1 MFLRITDLSVH
12 YRTRAGDRQGVAV
25 DQVSFDLQAGDI
37 GVLLGPSGCG
47 KTSLLRAIA
56 GLEPLANGQ
65 VSIAGSVVA
74 TANNRPSG
82 GGRRIGMVFQDFAL
96 FPHLSVYDNIA
107 YGLQG
112 WSKVERQARA
122 AEVLTLVELTSHADK
137 YPHQLS
143 GGQQQRVAL
152 ARALAPKPDL
162 LLLDEPFSSLDV
174 DLRERL
180 SHELREILKRAG
192 ATALLVTHD
201 QQEAFAMGDAIGVM
215 RQGRLHQWASAYGVY
230 HEPTS
235 RFVAE
240 FIGDGVFLP
249 ARVQVIDGVRMIE
262 TPVGRFPLEAT
273 SPLQAD
279 ETCDVLMRADDIVH
293 VDASPTK
300 ATILRKAF
308 RGAEFLY
315 TLRLASGHEV
325 LALVPSHHDHHVGEP
340 IGIEAIVDHVVAFPS
355 QPIGA

>member
-1 MFLRITDLSVH
+1 
-12 YRTRAGDRQGVAV
+12 
-25 DQVSFDLQAGDI
+25 
-37 GVLLGPSGCG
+37 
-47 KTSLLRAIA
+47 
-56 GLEPLANGQ
+56 
-65 VSIAGSVVA
+65 
-74 TANNRPSG
+74 
-82 GGRRIGMVFQDFAL
+82 MVFQQFNL
-96 FPHLSVYDNIA
+96 FPHLTVLENITLGPVRA
-107 YGLQG
+107 K
-112 WSKVERQARA
+112 KVTRQEADSRAMGYLERVKIPEQA
-122 AEVLTLVELTSHADK
+122 HK
-137 YPHQLS
+137 YPGQLS

-249 ARVQVIDGVRMIE
+249 ARVQAIDGVRMIE